1 MKQFKSW
8 QNEITFDNYKDPL
21 ESVWKADFVLGM
33 SSNLLIEAIFLGKNV
48 LSILPRY
55 EEKEWMSELKNG
67 LIPTVFDRKELV
79 NKLINLSRTEKKH
92 FKKEILDQEKSS
104 IEDLLISV

>member
-1 MKQFKSW
+1 
-8 QNEITFDNYKDPL
+8 
-21 ESVWKADFVLGM
+21 
-33 SSNLLIEAIFLGKNV
+33 
-48 LSILPRY
+48 
-55 EEKEWMSELKNG
+55 MSELKNG
-67 LIPTVFDRKELV
+67 LIPTVFDRKGLV

>member
-1 MKQFKSW
+1 MESRFCLRDVIKS
-8 QNEITFDNYKDPL
+8 FDRGY
-21 ESVWKADFVLGM
+21 
-33 SSNLLIEAIFLGKNV
+33 FLGKNV

-92 FKKEILDQEKSS
+92 FKK
-104 IEDLLISV
+104 